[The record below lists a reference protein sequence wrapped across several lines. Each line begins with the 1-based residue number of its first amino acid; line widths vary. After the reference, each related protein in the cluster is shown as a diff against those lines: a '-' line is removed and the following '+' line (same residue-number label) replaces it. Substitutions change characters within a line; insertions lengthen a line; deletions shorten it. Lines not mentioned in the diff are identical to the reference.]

1 MDEEFKKDAATEA
14 ECEEETCTEGDCDAC
29 AEGESEA
36 CECDYK
42 EQADAIA
49 RELAALEAKLAAAV
63 SEKERETAR
72 AKDVNGMYVRLQAD
86 FDNYR
91 KRTTD
96 QLGKAKEDG
105 VAEAMTKV
113 IPTLDVIGQ
122 ALQMI
127 TDEKVAEGVQM
138 INRQLLGVLQ
148 SFGVTEIP
156 ALGKEFDPELHNA
169 ILQVKADKPDAEGR
183 VIEVF
188 QKGYRM
194 GERILRHSVVK
205 VAR

>member
-1 MDEEFKKDAATEA
+1 MENGDMDEEIKKEEPAAER
-14 ECEEETCTEGDCDAC
+14 EEEICEETEQCDCDA
-29 AEGESEA
+29 AEECSDNAPTEA
-36 CECDYK
+36 LE
-42 EQADAIA
+42 
-49 RELAALEAKLAAAV
+49 REIAALETQLAEAIADR
-63 SEKERETAR
+63 EKESDR
-72 AKDVNGMYVRLQAD
+72 AKNINGMYARLQAD

-91 KRTTD
+91 KRTND

-105 VAEAMTKV
+105 VAEAMTKI

-127 TDEKVAEGVQM
+127 GDEKVAEGVQM
-138 INRQLLGVLQ
+138 IERQLLGVLGA
-148 SFGVTEIP
+148 FGVTEIP

-194 GERILRHSVVK
+194 GDRILRHSVVK